1 MTRSLIVTASALA
14 IAAAS
19 LAYALTQ
26 HPAAEG
32 PLTLAARPLDAAVAA
47 QSPADWVAQ
56 EPALQEALWQAR
68 GFHIARA
75 VFVAAPA
82 AGFGI
87 FDPRNSAQFKP
98 GEPILIYA
106 EPRGYGYGAKGEG
119 VEEIA
124 FDIDL
129 QVLDSAGKLL
139 ADKPGLLRLGFLTR
153 AHNRE
158 FMANLRYD
166 LAGLG
171 PGDYRLRTTFR
182 DVHGRGQA
190 SVTSEITIATP

>member
-1 MTRSLIVTASALA
+1 MTRSQIVTLGALVL
-14 IAAAS
+14 AAAS
-19 LAYALTQ
+19 LGYAVMQ
-26 HPAAEG
+26 RPAPDG
-32 PLTLAARPLDAAVAA
+32 PLTAAARPLDGALAA
-47 QSPADWVAQ
+47 QSTADWAAQ
-56 EPALQEALWQAR
+56 EPALQDALWQAR
-68 GFHIARA
+68 GFHIGRA
-75 VFVAAPA
+75 VFVTAPA

-87 FDPRNSAQFKP
+87 FDARGSASFQP

-106 EPRGYGYGAKGEG
+106 EPRGYGYGVKGEG

-182 DVHGRGQA
+182 DVHGKGQA
-190 SVTSEITIATP
+190 SVTSEITIAAP